1 MAPISDQPLSQS
13 EQSTILEQARE
24 RTPWSGRTGSGVSAL
39 AGISRW
45 ALVLAAALCLLGGS
59 QASAEET
66 GAGSDASP
74 APAETEHDP
83 LFDDEEPDP
92 LFDDDFDFDM
102 EETRSGFPDPL
113 ERMNRGTLVFN
124 GVVDRW
130 LLDPITVAYRFI
142 LPEKV
147 RRSITRAL
155 FNINSTQVLV
165 NDIFQLEWIDAG
177 VTLSRLVINSTVGIG
192 GLFDP
197 AANMGLQRHVS
208 DFGQTLAI
216 SGAPSGLYFM
226 IPLLGPTT
234 VRDGVG
240 LAVDAFFHPTFY
252 LLGGTDVLL
261 FSGSTGLT
269 ERARH
274 YEELKALQES
284 SVDYYAAMRSGY
296 YQNRVSEIW
305 ARREDRRPDNHE

>member
-1 MAPISDQPLSQS
+1 MAPTGYQQLAPSDRSA
-13 EQSTILEQARE
+13 ARE
-24 RTPWSGRTGSGVSAL
+24 SASEPIFGCGRAVLGFRPL
-39 AGISRW
+39 AGIARS
-45 ALVLAAALCLLGGS
+45 ALVLVAALALLGGS
-59 QASAEET
+59 YAAAEPT
-66 GAGSDASP
+66 GVAPDDSP
-74 APAETEHDP
+74 PPAEAEYDP
-83 LFDDEEPDP
+83 LFDDEKPDP
-92 LFDDDFDFDM
+92 LFDDDFDFDI

-113 ERMNRGTLVFN
+113 ERMNRGTLAFN

-130 LLDPITVAYRFI
+130 VLDPITIAYRFI

-147 RRSITRAL
+147 RRAITRAL

-165 NDIFQLEWIDAG
+165 NDIFQLEWTDAG
-177 VTLSRLVINSTVGIG
+177 ITLSRLVINSTAGIG

-197 AANMGLQRHVS
+197 AANMGLERHVS

-216 SGAPSGLYFM
+216 SGAPSGMYFM
-226 IPLLGPTT
+226 LPLLGPTT

-240 LAVDAFFHPTFY
+240 LGVDAFFHPTFY

-261 FSGSTGLT
+261 FSGSSGLT

-274 YEELKALQES
+274 FEELKALEES
-284 SVDYYAAMRSGY
+284 SVDFYAAMRSGY

-305 ARREDRRPDNHE
+305 SRREDRRPDNHE